1 MLSAKL
7 IYLLGAFINV
17 LMINVVKYIGLN
29 GILSVNEMIMMRAF
43 FAVLILMPFNWK
55 ELKNMRNYNK
65 KTNIF
70 ILALGLVSV
79 ADTYIWYQGLQTVPI
94 NNVIIMMLFLSPII
108 TATMSRII
116 LKERIRKD
124 IVLNFVINISAVF
137 LIYHFS
143 IGKLTIGYLY
153 LLIDFFIYAFVAILI
168 KKLQKLPA
176 NFLAFIRILTII
188 PISIAVVRHIPILN
202 AKVIIFIALV
212 VFGYIIEMTLVTYA
226 FKTVPV
232 VEIQPLRYFNIVFS
246 SFLSYLILGEK
257 LTKWQV
263 IGSCIIIFGS
273 VGVNLLFMK
282 KIKAPVSR

>member
-7 IYLLGAFINV
+7 IYLLGAFVNV
-17 LMINVVKYIGLN
+17 MMINIVKYIGLN

-43 FAVLILMPFNWK
+43 FAVLILLPFNWK
-55 ELKNMRNYNK
+55 ELKNMRHHDH
-65 KTNIF
+65 KTNIL
-70 ILALGLVSV
+70 IVGLGLVSV
-79 ADTYIWYQGLQTVPI
+79 LDTFIWYQGLQTVPI

-116 LKERIRKD
+116 LKERIQKD

-143 IGKLTIGYLY
+143 IGRLTVGYLF
-153 LLIDFFIYAFVAILI
+153 LFIDFFVYAFMAILI

-176 NFLAFIRILTII
+176 NFLVFIRLLTIL
-188 PISIAVVRHIPILN
+188 PISAAVVHHIPILN
-202 AKVIIFIALV
+202 TKVMIFIALV
-212 VFGYIIEMTLVTYA
+212 VFGYIIERTLVTYA

-257 LTKWQV
+257 LTKWQI

-273 VGVNLLFMK
+273 VGVNLLFLK
-282 KIKAPVSR
+282 KPANKSPR

>member
-17 LMINVVKYIGLN
+17 MMINIVKYIGLN

-43 FAVLILMPFNWK
+43 FAVLILLPFNWK
-55 ELKNMRNYNK
+55 ELKNMRHHDH
-65 KTNIF
+65 KTNIL
-70 ILALGLVSV
+70 IVGLGLVSV
-79 ADTYIWYQGLQTVPI
+79 LDTFIWYQGLQTVPI

-116 LKERIRKD
+116 LKERIQKD

-143 IGKLTIGYLY
+143 IGRLTVGYLF
-153 LLIDFFIYAFVAILI
+153 LFIDFFVYAFMAILI

-176 NFLAFIRILTII
+176 NFLVFIRLLTIL
-188 PISIAVVRHIPILN
+188 PISAAVVHHIPILN
-202 AKVIIFIALV
+202 TKVMIFIALV
-212 VFGYIIEMTLVTYA
+212 VFGYIIERTLVTYA

-257 LTKWQV
+257 LTKWQI

-273 VGVNLLFMK
+273 VGVNLLFLK
-282 KIKAPVSR
+282 KPANKSPR

>member
-17 LMINVVKYIGLN
+17 MMINIVKYIGLN

-43 FAVLILMPFNWK
+43 FAVLILLPFNLK
-55 ELKNMRNYNK
+55 ELKNMRHHDC
-65 KTNIF
+65 KTNIL
-70 ILALGLVSV
+70 IVGLGLVSV
-79 ADTYIWYQGLQTVPI
+79 LDTFVWYQGLQTVPI

-116 LKERIRKD
+116 LKERIQKD

-143 IGKLTIGYLY
+143 IGRLTVGYLF
-153 LLIDFFIYAFVAILI
+153 LLIDFFVYAFMAILI

-176 NFLAFIRILTII
+176 NFLVFIRLLTIL
-188 PISIAVVRHIPILN
+188 PISAAVVHNIPILN
-202 AKVIIFIALV
+202 TKVMVFIALV
-212 VFGYIIEMTLVTYA
+212 VFGYIIERTLVTYA

-273 VGVNLLFMK
+273 VGVNLWFLK
-282 KIKAPVSR
+282 KPANESPR

>member
-17 LMINVVKYIGLN
+17 MMINIVKYIGLN
-29 GILSVNEMIMMRAF
+29 GILSINEMIMMRAF
-43 FAVLILMPFNWK
+43 FAVLILFPFNWK
-55 ELKNMRNYNK
+55 ELKNMRHHDR
-65 KTNIF
+65 KTNIL
-70 ILALGLVSV
+70 IVGLGLVSV
-79 ADTYIWYQGLQTVPI
+79 LDTFIWYQGLQTVPI

-116 LKERIRKD
+116 LKERIQKE
-124 IVLNFVINISAVF
+124 IVLNFVINFSAVF
-137 LIYHFS
+137 LIYRFS
-143 IGKLTIGYLY
+143 IGHLTVGYLF
-153 LLIDFFIYAFVAILI
+153 LFIDFFVYAFMAILI

-176 NFLAFIRILTII
+176 NFLVFIRLLTIL
-188 PISIAVVRHIPILN
+188 PISAAVVHHIPILN
-202 AKVIIFIALV
+202 TKVMIFVALV
-212 VFGYIIEMTLVTYA
+212 VFGYIIERTLVTYA

-257 LTKWQV
+257 LTKWQI

-273 VGVNLLFMK
+273 VGVNLLFLK
-282 KIKAPVSR
+282 KPKKCV

>member
-17 LMINVVKYIGLN
+17 MMINIVKYIGLN

-43 FAVLILMPFNWK
+43 FAVLILLPFNWK
-55 ELKNMRNYNK
+55 ELKNMRHHDC
-65 KTNIF
+65 KTNIL
-70 ILALGLVSV
+70 IVGLGLVSV
-79 ADTYIWYQGLQTVPI
+79 LDTFIWYQGLQTVPI

-116 LKERIRKD
+116 LKERIQKD

-143 IGKLTIGYLY
+143 IGRLTVGYLF
-153 LLIDFFIYAFVAILI
+153 LLIDFFVYAFMAILI

-176 NFLAFIRILTII
+176 NFLVFIRLLTIL
-188 PISIAVVRHIPILN
+188 PISAAVVHNIPILN
-202 AKVIIFIALV
+202 TKVMVFIALV
-212 VFGYIIEMTLVTYA
+212 VFGYIIERTLVTYA

-273 VGVNLLFMK
+273 VGVNLLFLK
-282 KIKAPVSR
+282 KPANKSPR

>member
-17 LMINVVKYIGLN
+17 MMINIVKYIGLN

-43 FAVLILMPFNWK
+43 FSVLILLPFNWK
-55 ELKNMRNYNK
+55 ELKNMRHYDR
-65 KTNIF
+65 KTNIL
-70 ILALGLVSV
+70 IVGLGLVSV
-79 ADTYIWYQGLQTVPI
+79 LDTFIWYQGLQTVPI

-116 LKERIRKD
+116 LKERIQKD

-137 LIYHFS
+137 LIYRFS
-143 IGKLTIGYLY
+143 IGRLTVGYLF
-153 LLIDFFIYAFVAILI
+153 LFIDFFVYAFMAILI

-176 NFLAFIRILTII
+176 NFLVFIRLLTIL
-188 PISIAVVRHIPILN
+188 PISAAVVHHIPILN
-202 AKVIIFIALV
+202 TKVMIFIALV
-212 VFGYIIEMTLVTYA
+212 VFGYIIERTLVTYA

-257 LTKWQV
+257 LTKWQ
-263 IGSCIIIFGS
+263 IICSCIIIFGS
-273 VGVNLLFMK
+273 VGVNLWFLRRK
-282 KIKAPVSR
+282 DNK

>member
-17 LMINVVKYIGLN
+17 MMINIVKYIGLN
-29 GILSVNEMIMMRAF
+29 GILSINEMIMMRAF
-43 FAVLILMPFNWK
+43 FAVLILLPFNWK
-55 ELKNMRNYNK
+55 DLKNMRNYGR
-65 KTNIF
+65 KTNIL
-70 ILALGLVSV
+70 IVGLGLVSV
-79 ADTYIWYQGLQTVPI
+79 LDTFVWYQGLQTVPI

-116 LKERIRKD
+116 LKERIQKD

-137 LIYHFS
+137 LIYRFS
-143 IGKLTIGYLY
+143 IGHLTVGYLF
-153 LLIDFFIYAFVAILI
+153 LFIDFFIYAFMTILI
-168 KKLQKLPA
+168 KNLHKLPA
-176 NFLAFIRILTII
+176 NFLVFIRLLTIL
-188 PISIAVVRHIPILN
+188 PISAAVVHHIPILN
-202 AKVIIFIALV
+202 TKVMIFIALV
-212 VFGYIIEMTLVTYA
+212 VFGYIIERTLVTYA

-257 LTKWQV
+257 LTKWQI

-273 VGVNLLFMK
+273 IGVNLLFLK
-282 KIKAPVSR
+282 KHSIETRG

>member
-1 MLSAKL
+1 
-7 IYLLGAFINV
+7 
-17 LMINVVKYIGLN
+17 
-29 GILSVNEMIMMRAF
+29 
-43 FAVLILMPFNWK
+43 
-55 ELKNMRNYNK
+55 
-65 KTNIF
+65 
-70 ILALGLVSV
+70 
-79 ADTYIWYQGLQTVPI
+79 
-94 NNVIIMMLFLSPII
+94 
-108 TATMSRII
+108 MSRII

-124 IVLNFVINISAVF
+124 IVLNFIINISAVF

-176 NFLAFIRILTII
+176 NFLVFIRLLTIL
-188 PISIAVVRHIPILN
+188 PISAAVVHHIPILN
-202 AKVIIFIALV
+202 TKVMVFITLV

-273 VGVNLLFMK
+273 VGVNFWFLK
-282 KIKAPVSR
+282 KPIRKKTNH